1 MDGVC
6 SGHAIV
12 VLVFL
17 VRLPRT
23 VFTMLTCGWCLFWAC
38 YSCARLPCSSVPDSV
53 YWMVSVLLTCG
64 LVDGVCSGHAIVV
77 LVFLVRMPRT
87 VFTMLTCRWCLFW
100 ACYSCARLPC
110 SSAPDSVYYVN
121 LWMVSVLGML

>member
-38 YSCARLPCSSVPDSV
+38 YSCARLPRS
-53 YWMVSVLLTCG
+53 

-77 LVFLVRMPRT
+77 LVFLVRLSRT
-87 VFTMLTCRWCLFW
+87 VFTKLTCGWCLFW
-100 ACYSCARLPC
+100 ACYSCARLPR
-110 SSAPDSVYYVN
+110 SDSVYYVN

>member
-17 VRLPRT
+17 VRLSRTVFTVNLWMVYVLGCYSCARVRQPLT
-23 VFTMLTCGWCLFWAC
+23 VFTMLTCGWCLLWAC

-53 YWMVSVLLTCG
+53 Y
-64 LVDGVCSGHAIVV
+64 
-77 LVFLVRMPRT
+77 F
-87 VFTMLTCRWCLFW
+87 
-100 ACYSCARLPC
+100 
-110 SSAPDSVYYVN
+110 VN